1 MLAVWDFGAEAVW
14 RLSFLLTIKIDT
26 KTMTVE
32 KVGTY
37 TAVESPL
44 SFVVS

>member
-1 MLAVWDFGAEAVW
+1 
-14 RLSFLLTIKIDT
+14 
-26 KTMTVE
+26 MTVE

-44 SFVVS
+44 SFVVSLKNNHIGKKKNPEI